1 MTRRQYFTAGFKDGI
16 PICLGY
22 IAVSFTFGIMAKK
35 VGISIF
41 DAVLISLTNVTSA
54 GQFAGLSLIAS
65 TASYIEMAITQLIIN
80 LRYCLMSCAL
90 SQKIDPEAPLF
101 HRFLIAYG
109 VTDEIFGVT
118 VCKGGKLSPF
128 YSYGVIFIS
137 VFGWVFGTFLG
148 ILSGNILPARV
159 VSALSVGLYG
169 MFLAIIIPPA
179 RKNKILAGVVLIS
192 MGASFAFTKLPVIH
206 TLSTGTRTILLTIL
220 IAGGAAILFPVN
232 EEEEDAKSTESSV
245 LNNNSKEAS
254 HES

>member
-65 TASYIEMAITQLIIN
+65 TASYIE
-80 LRYCLMSCAL
+80 
-90 SQKIDPEAPLF
+90 EAPLF

-159 VSALSVGLYG
+159 VSALSVALYG

-179 RKNKILAGVVLIS
+179 RNNRVLAGVVVIS
-192 MGASFAFTKLPVIH
+192 MAASFLFDKTPGLRNISSGFRIIII
-206 TLSTGTRTILLTIL
+206 TLI
-220 IAGGAAILFPVN
+220 IAGIAAYFFPVKEDEYDEL
-232 EEEEDAKSTESSV
+232 EEAGELSDST
-245 LNNNSKEAS
+245 KEAH

>member
-232 EEEEDAKSTESSV
+232 AEEEDAKSTESSV
-245 LNNNSKEAS
+245 LNNNERQAS

>member
-90 SQKIDPEAPLF
+90 SQKID
-101 HRFLIAYG
+101 R
-109 VTDEIFGVT
+109 
-118 VCKGGKLSPF
+118 
-128 YSYGVIFIS
+128 
-137 VFGWVFGTFLG
+137 
-148 ILSGNILPARV
+148 
-159 VSALSVGLYG
+159 
-169 MFLAIIIPPA
+169 
-179 RKNKILAGVVLIS
+179 
-192 MGASFAFTKLPVIH
+192 
-206 TLSTGTRTILLTIL
+206 
-220 IAGGAAILFPVN
+220 
-232 EEEEDAKSTESSV
+232 
-245 LNNNSKEAS
+245 
-254 HES
+254 